1 MAKDG
6 RTEIPSKEYRANYDA
21 IFKKKKKPSKG
32 YTLKNGEV
40 APKK

>member
-6 RTEIPSKEYRANYDA
+6 RTETPSKEYKDNWNN
-21 IFKKKKKPSKG
+21 IFGKKNKKS